1 MLAEKVI
8 IVFGMGP
15 AGLFLARQ
23 LNKENKIIYGI
34 GKPDDIGR
42 YSNVLKGY
50 YATETIGGV
59 EEAINE
65 ISRQENLSIGGYICS
80 DQYLTMFLEENP
92 NLFKSIDMSEPG
104 IEVFELIFDKEK
116 LINYCEK
123 IGVQFP
129 AIYSERDIDCN
140 NVDYPIAAKPN
151 IKRGHSPLKK
161 ITVINNQRE
170 LTSFLNE
177 AKNAGYKIDEI
188 LFQKYINGDNRWEYG
203 YGGYFKEGTPI
214 TEVFFVQARQYPQGV
229 SCYTIEIVDEVLRN
243 EIRNATARFLNEIKY
258 TGFLQFDLKQ
268 DELTRQI
275 YVLDINPRPWGSISI
290 LTPKCV
296 DVSVFREKKDIG
308 KRCCWHFPL
317 KEVVSFRNKNNVAY
331 KECKNIGRG
340 IRVIDLFDK
349 KDVKPFLAQPVVA
362 VNKIRIK
369 LFSHNFRLEN

>member
-50 YATETIGGV
+50 YTTETIGGV

-80 DQYLTMFLEENP
+80 DQYLTMFLEKNP

-123 IGVQFP
+123 IGIQFP

-317 KEVVSFRNKNNVAY
+317 KEAVSFRNKKNVNY
-331 KECKNIGRG
+331 KECGKLGRG
-340 IRVIDLFDK
+340 ISVIDLFDK
-349 KDVKPFLAQPVVA
+349 KDVKPFFAQPIIA
-362 VNKIRIK
+362 IRKIAIK
-369 LFSHNFRLEN
+369 VCMKKGIR

>member
-1 MLAEKVI
+1 MLDKKVI

-23 LNKENKIIYGI
+23 LNKENKIVYGI

-50 YATETIGGV
+50 YATETIDGV

-80 DQYLTMFLEENP
+80 DQYLTMFLEEKP

-104 IEVFELIFDKEK
+104 VEKFELIFNKEK
-116 LINYCEK
+116 LINYCKK
-123 IGVQFP
+123 IDIHFP
-129 AIYSERDIDCN
+129 ATYSEKDINCN
-140 NVDYPIAAKPN
+140 CVNYPIAAKPN

-161 ITVINNQRE
+161 ITVINNQIE

-177 AKNAGYKIDEI
+177 AKNLGYKIDEI

-203 YGGYFKEGTPI
+203 YGGYFKDGMPI
-214 TEVFFVQARQYPQGV
+214 TEVFFVQIRQYPQGV
-229 SCYTIEIVDEVLRN
+229 SCYTIEIIDDVLRN
-243 EIRNATARFLNEIKY
+243 EIRKATTRFLKEIKY

-268 DELTRQI
+268 DEYTKQI

-290 LTPKCV
+290 LAPKCV
-296 DVSVFREKKDIG
+296 SVSVFREKRDIG

-317 KEVVSFRNKNNVAY
+317 KEAVSFRNKKNVNY
-331 KECKNIGRG
+331 KECRKIGHG
-340 IRVIDLFDK
+340 INVIDLFDK
-349 KDVKPFLAQPVVA
+349 KDVKPFFAQPVVA
-362 VNKIRIK
+362 IKKVIIKSKIHKKRT
-369 LFSHNFRLEN
+369 ND

>member
-1 MLAEKVI
+1 
-8 IVFGMGP
+8 
-15 AGLFLARQ
+15 
-23 LNKENKIIYGI
+23 
-34 GKPDDIGR
+34 
-42 YSNVLKGY
+42 
-50 YATETIGGV
+50 
-59 EEAINE
+59 
-65 ISRQENLSIGGYICS
+65 
-80 DQYLTMFLEENP
+80 MFLEENP

-116 LINYCEK
+116 LISYCEK

-317 KEVVSFRNKNNVAY
+317 KEAVSFRNKKNVNY
-331 KECKNIGRG
+331 KECGKLGRG
-340 IRVIDLFDK
+340 ISVIDLFDK
-349 KDVKPFLAQPVVA
+349 KDVKPFFAQPIIA
-362 VNKIRIK
+362 IRKIAIK
-369 LFSHNFRLEN
+369 VCMKKGIR

>member
-8 IVFGMGP
+8 SVFGMGP

-116 LINYCEK
+116 LISYCEK

-129 AIYSERDIDCN
+129 AIYGERDIDCN

-214 TEVFFVQARQYPQGV
+214 TEVFFVLARQYPQGV

-317 KEVVSFRNKNNVAY
+317 KEAVSFRNKKNVNY
-331 KECKNIGRG
+331 KECGKLGRG
-340 IRVIDLFDK
+340 ISVIDLFDK

>member
-50 YATETIGGV
+50 YTTETIGGV

-80 DQYLTMFLEENP
+80 DQYLTMFLEKNP

-123 IGVQFP
+123 IGIQFP

-229 SCYTIEIVDEVLRN
+229 CCYTIEIVDEVLRN

-317 KEVVSFRNKNNVAY
+317 KEAVSFRNKKNVNY
-331 KECKNIGRG
+331 KECGKLGRG
-340 IRVIDLFDK
+340 ISVIDLFDK
-349 KDVKPFLAQPVVA
+349 KDVKPFFAQPIIA
-362 VNKIRIK
+362 IRKIAIK
-369 LFSHNFRLEN
+369 VCMKKGIR